1 MDSKHHQRDPA
12 WYEDYHSPALES
24 ATEFSDVYLDAA
36 FAEIRVRLN
45 AIRLCDKPILSKAVT
60 DSQLISLQ
68 HLLPELEHADGQGA
82 DEAEEGQWDW
92 DESLVVDQQA
102 DPGGLSDRWSEEL
115 TKLNYEDLYQELEQD
130 ALSFNEPAIAQ
141 LLQSLNTGALK
152 TTQST
157 FAQGMDQNATEHELA
172 NTPELPVCEV
182 SFHPELTELEAV
194 NRDSASDHVTTKI
207 DNVVFQFV
215 EELSAEHEQLS
226 QTSFVLVEDDSESKT
241 FDDDAPDGTR
251 FKFNAIDDTEP
262 MVAEEATEVSAAESQ
277 TSDRDVEQFPQV
289 SRLPADQAPMA
300 IQTGSE
306 LLQVDAQS
314 VAQALVE
321 MYLENERILN
331 EHREEQQQAQLKQ
344 SRQLWLIGAAACT
357 AVTVMCA
364 AIFFYVKTSNMHA
377 AQKVPS
383 VAVAPMA
390 PTTNMP
396 AYRSVN
402 VAPTNTNTDGKNGK
416 LSGEVR
422 SSFTPTVNA
431 VVAAEAAHLANSVGA
446 DEFDYFD
453 KSIYEPDSYADAD
466 TEYYP
471 EAEGGNSVVIE
482 QRKADI
488 SPHELA
494 YAQWQAGDIAAAKQ
508 AYETILKA
516 NSKDTE
522 ALVGL
527 GSMSQQKGNN
537 AVAID
542 YLVRAV
548 KTQPD
553 HAYALAA
560 LASLSTSKNR
570 QQLESDLMQLA
581 KDNPGVAELP
591 FILGNWYARDKRWND
606 AQQAY
611 FDAFNRNANS
621 ADYAFNLAIA
631 LDQIGKAASA
641 EGFYRKAIALAP
653 GSNTHFDIKLA
664 RARADLLRKNLNAT
678 AATP

>member
-1 MDSKHHQRDPA
+1 
-12 WYEDYHSPALES
+12 
-24 ATEFSDVYLDAA
+24 
-36 FAEIRVRLN
+36 
-45 AIRLCDKPILSKAVT
+45 
-60 DSQLISLQ
+60 
-68 HLLPELEHADGQGA
+68 
-82 DEAEEGQWDW
+82 
-92 DESLVVDQQA
+92 
-102 DPGGLSDRWSEEL
+102 
-115 TKLNYEDLYQELEQD
+115 
-130 ALSFNEPAIAQ
+130 
-141 LLQSLNTGALK
+141 
-152 TTQST
+152 
-157 FAQGMDQNATEHELA
+157 
-172 NTPELPVCEV
+172 
-182 SFHPELTELEAV
+182 
-194 NRDSASDHVTTKI
+194 
-207 DNVVFQFV
+207 
-215 EELSAEHEQLS
+215 
-226 QTSFVLVEDDSESKT
+226 
-241 FDDDAPDGTR
+241 
-251 FKFNAIDDTEP
+251 
-262 MVAEEATEVSAAESQ
+262 
-277 TSDRDVEQFPQV
+277 
-289 SRLPADQAPMA
+289 
-300 IQTGSE
+300 
-306 LLQVDAQS
+306 
-314 VAQALVE
+314 
-321 MYLENERILN
+321 
-331 EHREEQQQAQLKQ
+331 
-344 SRQLWLIGAAACT
+344 
-357 AVTVMCA
+357 
-364 AIFFYVKTSNMHA
+364 MHA
-377 AQKVPS
+377 AQKVPN
-383 VAVAPMA
+383 VAVAPIT

-402 VAPTNTNTDGKNGK
+402 IAPTGTNADGKKGK

-422 SSFTPTVNA
+422 SSFTPTANA
-431 VVAAEAAHLANSVGA
+431 VVSAQAAHLANSVGA

-471 EAEGGNSVVIE
+471 EAEGGSSVVIE
-482 QRKADI
+482 QRKADV

-527 GSMSQQKGNN
+527 GSMAQQKDNN
-537 AVAID
+537 AVAVD

-570 QQLESDLMQLA
+570 KQLESDLMQLA
-581 KDNPGVAELP
+581 KDNPEVAELP

-641 EGFYRKAIALAP
+641 EGFYRKAVALAP

-678 AATP
+678 ATQ